1 MTIYLQILAGGTKPG
16 LMVLAGIPDDLQI
29 YLKIIVG
36 IWIVFFALLFLPAL
50 RGGIP
55 VEKRSSRY
63 MQWSLIVAIVIVILV
78 LVLGTFESDALVLR
92 VIPDSPLAGIAG
104 IILVL
109 AGFGFSGWA
118 RHHLGRYWS
127 SMVEVKVG
135 HQLIRTGPY
144 RFVRNPMY
152 TGILIAFLGAAIA
165 IGEVLA
171 FVALA
176 IGIASIWVKI
186 KAEEQILTEK
196 FGEEYLQY
204 KREVKA
210 LIPFVV

>member
-1 MTIYLQILAGGTKPG
+1 MIYLQIIAGGTKPG
-16 LMVLAGIPDDLQI
+16 LMALAGIPGDLQG
-29 YLKIIVG
+29 YLRIIAG
-36 IWIVFFALLFLPAL
+36 IWIVFFALLFIPAL

-55 VEKRSSRY
+55 VERRSTQYLR
-63 MQWSLIVAIVIVILV
+63 WSFIVALLVIILV
-78 LVLGTFESDALVLR
+78 FVLGTFESDALALR
-92 VIPDSPLAGIAG
+92 VIPGSFLAGITG
-104 IILVL
+104 VVL
-109 AGFGFSGWA
+109 TLFGLGFSGWA

-135 HQLIRTGPY
+135 HRLIRTGPY
-144 RFVRNPMY
+144 RIVRNPMY
-152 TGILIAFLGAAIA
+152 TGILIAFTGAAIA
-165 IGEVLA
+165 IGEIFA

-176 IGIASIWVKI
+176 IGIASILMKI

-210 LIPFVV
+210 LIPFVI